1 MEPVSRLLFYASF
14 VIMMFYGP
22 LRMIVLAAFAVR
34 MIVQLTVIKKT
45 MSRLNEKN
53 LLVISLLFDLFS
65 LFINI
70 GLYLSSQFR
79 PANYQWK

>member
-22 LRMIVLAAFAVR
+22 LRIFVLGAFVIRLIA
-34 MIVQLTVIKKT
+34 QLYVIKKT

-53 LLVISLLFDLFS
+53 LLVISLLFDLLS

-70 GLYLSSQFR
+70 GLYLSSQLR

>member
-1 MEPVSRLLFYASF
+1 MEPVTRLLFYASF
-14 VIMMFYGP
+14 VVMMFYGP
-22 LRMIVLAAFAVR
+22 LRMIVLGAFILRLIA
-34 MIVQLTVIKKT
+34 QLYVIKKT

-53 LLVISLLFDLFS
+53 LLVISLLFDLLS
-65 LFINI
+65 LFINF